1 MYEGHML
8 DNLIASVQK
17 AEQHAAVIADN
28 QMPVRVEL
36 YATRAHEFTYDS
48 EALLG
53 VA

>member
-1 MYEGHML
+1 MYTGTML

-28 QMPVRVEL
+28 QMPVPVEL
-36 YATRAHEFTYDS
+36 YATRAYEFTYDN

>member
-1 MYEGHML
+1 MYTGTML

-17 AEQHAAVIADN
+17 AEEHAAVIADHR
-28 QMPVRVEL
+28 MPVQVEL
-36 YATRAHEFTYDS
+36 YARTHEFNYDN